1 MRLALA
7 ATFLVVTLTELA
19 IIIQVQQTIGL
30 DWTLLALIAVS
41 IAGAVLVKREGGKA
55 WRRFWD
61 ALGEGRMPATEVVD
75 GALLLFAGAL
85 LLTPGFLTDA
95 VGLALLVP
103 VTRGLANRAL
113 RSRARFAMGLGPARD
128 RRDRDAGTRDPG
140 GREDTIDVEVVDV
153 RRTDEAPEQDR
164 PIRGD
169 LGPGRVDEGG

>member
-1 MRLALA
+1 MRLALFV
-7 ATFLVVTLTELA
+7 TFLAVTLTELA

-30 DWTLLALIAVS
+30 DWTLLLLIAVS

-61 ALGEGRMPATEVVD
+61 ALGAGRMPATEVVD

-85 LLTPGFLTDA
+85 LLTPGFLTDG

-113 RSRARFAMGLGPARD
+113 RSRFRGAVGLGPARGRRAADADD
-128 RRDRDAGTRDPG
+128 RS
-140 GREDTIDVEVVDV
+140 DTIDVEVVDV
-153 RRTDEAPEQDR
+153 RRSDEPTTDGDGRE
-164 PIRGD
+164 RGH
-169 LGPGRVDEGG
+169 LERGQADEGG